1 MSLYHVQST
10 STHEYLYKCAMLSE
24 AHWLLGYM
32 VDFYPCLSY
41 KRDVSD
47 DPHPKWG
54 PPVAIHI
61 VFESDSKAAMR
72 RMNWMAE
79 DGENVPYIANFSNI
93 IWPKFK
99 DYIQKKKKDGLKR
112 KQIVESVF
120 NEDGTPV
127 KGNDFF
133 LPVDRYSKI
142 VVPYNMMVRGEQK
155 FIISEVQGDSINPFL
170 WTAKLI
176 PYREQIDLDP
186 STKKVEMRLSD
197 KPEDAVSG
205 HAMLTNNVE
214 TPATEENKPKRGRKK
229 SSASPDGTSSSDT
242 DTKKTTKKKVGNT
255 YASIGGK
262 DRKTYHSPNRLNLSD
277 KPWS

>member
-41 KRDVSD
+41 ERDVSD

-61 VFESDSKAAMR
+61 VFESDAKAAMR
-72 RMNWMAE
+72 RMNWMSE

-99 DYIQKKKKDGLKR
+99 EYVKKKKQDGLKR
-112 KQIVESVF
+112 KQIVASVF

-133 LPVDRYSKI
+133 LPVERYSKI
-142 VVPYNMMVRGEQK
+142 VVPYNMMVRGDQK
-155 FIISEVQGDSINPFL
+155 FIITEIQGDSINPFL
-170 WTAKLI
+170 WTAKLA
-176 PYREQIDLDP
+176 PYREETDLVP
-186 STKKVEMRLSD
+186 GTRKTEMRLSV

-205 HAMLTNNVE
+205 HSMLANNVE
-214 TPATEENKPKRGRKK
+214 PEPVEEAVPVSADSSEEKPKKK
-229 SSASPDGTSSSDT
+229 
-242 DTKKTTKKKVGNT
+242 KRTTKKKVSET
-255 YASIGGK
+255 YKSIGGK
-262 DRKTYHSPNRLNLSD
+262 DDKVYKSLNRLNLSD
-277 KPWS
+277 MPWS